1 MSDYMKP
8 VVFKVGN
15 QMYGVDI
22 NLVQSIERQI
32 QVVPV
37 PNAMPYIKGIVN
49 MRSEVI
55 PVYSLKKK
63 FGLSDSDICDSMI
76 IIDTTEVKLAI
87 EVDEVVEIG
96 GILPENVFPMPQ
108 IALDKDTRYMPRVAV
123 IEGELVILLDVTELL
138 SEEETE
144 AVKKIAEDMK

>member
-15 QMYGVDI
+15 QMYGIDI

-49 MRSEVI
+49 MRGEVI

-76 IIDTTEVKLAI
+76 IIDTTDVKPAL

-96 GILPENVFPMPQ
+96 GILPENVSPMPQ
-108 IALDKDTRYMPRVAV
+108 IALNKDTRYMPRVAV

>member
-15 QMYGVDI
+15 QLYGVDI
-22 NLVQSIERQI
+22 NLVQSIEREI

-37 PNAMPYIKGIVN
+37 PNATPYIRGIVN
-49 MRSEVI
+49 MRGEVI
-55 PVYSLKKK
+55 PVYSLKRK
-63 FGLSDSDICDSMI
+63 FGLSGGEACESMI
-76 IIDTTEVKLAI
+76 IIDTTDVKLAL

-96 GILPENVFPMPQ
+96 DILPENVSPMPQ
-108 IALDKDTRYMPRVAV
+108 IALDSETKYMPRVAV
-123 IEGELVILLDVTELL
+123 ADGELIILLDVTELL

>member
-15 QMYGVDI
+15 QMYGIDI

-49 MRSEVI
+49 MRGEVI

-63 FGLSDSDICDSMI
+63 FGLSDSDICDRMI
-76 IIDTTEVKLAI
+76 IIDTTDVKLAL

-96 GILPENVFPMPQ
+96 GILPENVSPMPQ
-108 IALDKDTRYMPRVAV
+108 IALNKDTRYMPRVAV

>member
-15 QMYGVDI
+15 QMYGIDI

-37 PNAMPYIKGIVN
+37 PNAMPYLQGIVN
-49 MRSEVI
+49 MRGEVI

-76 IIDTTEVKLAI
+76 IIDTTDVKLAL

-96 GILPENVFPMPQ
+96 GILPENVSPMPQ
-108 IALDKDTRYMPRVAV
+108 IALNKDTRYMPRVAV

>member
-15 QMYGVDI
+15 QMYGIDI

-49 MRSEVI
+49 MRGEVI

-76 IIDTTEVKLAI
+76 IIDTADVKLAL

-96 GILPENVFPMPQ
+96 GILPENVSPMPQ
-108 IALDKDTRYMPRVAV
+108 IALNKDTRYMPRVAV

>member
-15 QMYGVDI
+15 QMYGIDI
-22 NLVQSIERQI
+22 NLAQSIERQI

-49 MRSEVI
+49 MRGEVI

-76 IIDTTEVKLAI
+76 IIDTTDVKLAL

-96 GILPENVFPMPQ
+96 GILPENVSPMPQ
-108 IALDKDTRYMPRVAV
+108 IALNKDTRYMPRVAV